1 MLAVEANV
9 MTEFVK
15 ANGMGRVDPLR
26 FEEAISQLAETYDY
40 QEKPNAD
47 LYFTNK
53 YLPTNGFSLN

>member
-1 MLAVEANV
+1 
-9 MTEFVK
+9 
-15 ANGMGRVDPLR
+15 MGRVDPLR

-53 YLPTNGFSLN
+53 YLLTNGFSLN